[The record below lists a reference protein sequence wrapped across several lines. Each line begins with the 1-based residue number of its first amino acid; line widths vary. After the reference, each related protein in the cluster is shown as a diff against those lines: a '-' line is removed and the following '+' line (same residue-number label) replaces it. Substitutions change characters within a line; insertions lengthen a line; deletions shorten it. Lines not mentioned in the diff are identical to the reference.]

1 MIKEALEFLAKIQT
15 PKNPLYVE
23 LHNGAPFAVKPD
35 GTIGDYIQKPDPTFD
50 KPTLQTS
57 SLNALVG
64 AYQAS
69 LDGLDRAKVI
79 VNIVGPFQ
87 VQIIDLAA
95 DDFGNRHVYVDA
107 EHTPET
113 YFKFAEY
120 LLPEDFLI
128 KFRSSFYFNEEA
140 VKVQRL
146 CSTIEMG
153 SAVAIADDGMSQQV
167 TATSGTISKAQVT
180 LPVEGV
186 PLIPWRTFREV
197 SPVESRFL
205 LRMKGAKDQMP
216 RIALFEI
223 DDKWKLDTVESI
235 WKYLAAKIP
244 EAKIIG

>member
-15 PKNPLYVE
+15 PKNPLFVE
-23 LHNGAPFAVKPD
+23 LHSGTPFAVKPD
-35 GTIGDYIQKPDPTFD
+35 GTIGEYIRKPNPQIE
-50 KPTLQTS
+50 KPTLEAS

-64 AYQAS
+64 AYQAN
-69 LDGLDRAKVI
+69 LDGLDHAKVL
-79 VNIVGPFQ
+79 VDIVGPFQ
-87 VQIIDLAA
+87 VQIVDLTA
-95 DDFGNRHVYVDA
+95 DDFGNRHVYLDA

-113 YFKFAEY
+113 FFKFAEY

-140 VKVQRL
+140 VKVQKL
-146 CSTIEMG
+146 CSTVESG

-167 TATSGTISKAQVT
+167 TVTSGTITKAPVT

-197 SPVESRFL
+197 PPVESRFL

-223 DDKWKLDTVESI
+223 DDKWKLDTVEAI
-235 WKYLAAKIP
+235 RKYLTAKIP
-244 EAKIIG
+244 GAKIIG